1 MAVSNYDKKNLSKA
15 DQNRIADVT
24 GKAQRGE
31 ISWASAHKTAE
42 SIRNNA
48 GYSGGRYGYEY
59 NSGGSGTSVSGNQK
73 TTTSSPS
80 GGNRSSLGTI
90 GGLMAG
96 IGALTGSAMNAW
108 NNRNNLSGGSY
119 GGTTTPGNTDYHQQ
133 AIDAAMAGDYEGMM
147 TALSNRQNK
156 IDAQGGND
164 RGTSNWQILQE
175 LTSKYFPNGQPQQ
188 LEQPE
193 FDFSYGSQMNN
204 VVDSLLNSSL
214 ADWKQGDQYAALK
227 KQYADNG
234 EMSMSDLMGQVASR
248 TGGLA
253 SSYAAQVGSQTYND
267 YMAKLEQAAQEMYQ
281 QNRSDQLNNLNALQ
295 QLYNNEYGAYQDALN
310 QYNTNR
316 NFEYQKQQD
325 ALNRTYQQEQDQ
337 LANDWKEKEWN
348 YGLTQDEWNKAAS
361 QAETL
366 AQYGDF
372 SGYKALGYTDAQI
385 ADMKK
390 QWDIAQALKAQ
401 KSSGSGR
408 SSSSRSSGSS
418 GSASGGADAEG
429 LFLAAYRSGNPYS
442 FIANNYKKYGIEK
455 SSGLSTDYKNWLE
468 HYDDDANQAA
478 STDFNRLYN
487 GLSVSLSEESGSN
500 AKKNLQSFVDKYWD
514 YLSDAQKKQV
524 RNLSSRYGFK
534 I

>member
-1 MAVSNYDKKNLSKA
+1 MAKGGYYDKNKDYSLAIKN
-15 DQNRIADVT
+15 
-24 GKAQRGE
+24 AQASG
-31 ISWASAHKTAE
+31 ASADTINRLQNERQNKID
-42 SIRNNA
+42 SQYGGNDPYKGSSNIM
-48 GYSGGRYGYEY
+48 GSSGSSSGSKKNTGS
-59 NSGGSGTSVSGNQK
+59 SGGSGG
-73 TTTSSPS
+73 
-80 GGNRSSLGTI
+80 SLGTALGI
-90 GGLMAG
+90 GGLLGG
-96 IGALTGSAMNAW
+96 IGSQTNSALNAW
-108 NNRNNLSGGSY
+108 NNRNNGGGSY

-193 FDFSYGSQMNN
+193 FDFSYGSQMNS

-214 ADWKQGDQYAALK
+214 ADWKQGDQYAALR

-310 QYNTNR
+310 QYNTDR
-316 NFEYQKQQD
+316 NFQYQQQQD
-325 ALNRTYQQEQDQ
+325 ALSNQ
-337 LANDWKEKEWN
+337 WKETEWN
-348 YGLTQDEWNKAAS
+348 YGLTQDEWNKAAQ
-361 QAETL
+361 QAETM
-366 AQYGDF
+366 AAYGDF

-385 ADMKK
+385 ANMQK
-390 QWDIAQALKAQ
+390 QWQIQQALAAQ
-401 KSSGSGR
+401 ESSGSTKQSTEK
-408 SSSSRSSGSS
+408 SSPTSGEP
-418 GSASGGADAEG
+418 DMEG

-455 SSGLSTDYKNWLE
+455 STGLSTDYKNWLE
-468 HYDDDANQAA
+468 DYDDDANQAA
-478 STDFNRLYN
+478 STNFNQLYN
-487 GLSVSLSEESGSN
+487 KLSISLSEESNSN
-500 AKKNLQSFVDKYWD
+500 AKKNLNSFVNKYWD
-514 YLSDAQKKQV
+514 YLSDAQ
-524 RNLSSRYGFK
+524 RNRITNLASRYGFSM
-534 I
+534 

>member
-1 MAVSNYDKKNLSKA
+1 MAKGGYYDKNKDYSLAIKN
-15 DQNRIADVT
+15 
-24 GKAQRGE
+24 AQASG
-31 ISWASAHKTAE
+31 ASADTINRLQSERQNKID
-42 SIRNNA
+42 SQYGGNDPYKGSSNIM
-48 GYSGGRYGYEY
+48 GSSGSSSGNKKNTGS
-59 NSGGSGTSVSGNQK
+59 SGGSGG
-73 TTTSSPS
+73 
-80 GGNRSSLGTI
+80 SLGTALGI
-90 GGLMAG
+90 GGLLGG
-96 IGALTGSAMNAW
+96 IGSLTNSALNAW
-108 NNRNNLSGGSY
+108 NNRNNGGGSY

-193 FDFSYGSQMNN
+193 FDFSYGSQMNS

-214 ADWKQGDQYAALK
+214 ADWKQGDQYAALR

-310 QYNTNR
+310 QYNTDR
-316 NFEYQKQQD
+316 NFQYQQQQD
-325 ALNRTYQQEQDQ
+325 ALNRTYQQEQDALSNQ
-337 LANDWKEKEWN
+337 WKETEWN
-348 YGLTQDEWNKAAS
+348 YGLTQDEWNKAAQ
-361 QAETL
+361 QAETM
-366 AQYGDF
+366 AAYGDF

-385 ADMKK
+385 ANMEK
-390 QWDIAQALKAQ
+390 QWQIQQALAAQ

-429 LFLAAYRSGNPYS
+429 LFLAAYRSGNPKS
-442 FIANNYKKYGIEK
+442 FIANNYKKYGFSK
-455 SSGLSTDYKNWLE
+455 STGLTSDYADWLGTAETTPVASGLEMNPSSFNAFGKSVAAQLAAGKTSAAVSNI
-468 HYDDDANQAA
+468 DANW
-478 STDFNRLYN
+478 ST
-487 GLSVSLSEESGSN
+487 LSRDQ
-500 AKKNLQSFVDKYWD
+500 QSQITALLK
-514 YLSDAQKKQV
+514 
-524 RNLSSRYGFK
+524 RYGYNYNP
-534 I
+534 